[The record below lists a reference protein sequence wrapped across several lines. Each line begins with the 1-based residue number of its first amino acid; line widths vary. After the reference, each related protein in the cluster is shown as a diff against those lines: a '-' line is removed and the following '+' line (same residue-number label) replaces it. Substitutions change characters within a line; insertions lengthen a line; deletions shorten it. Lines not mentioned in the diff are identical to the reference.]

1 VKNAISTP
9 LIIFDDREFTDG
21 EVFKLVGRR
30 RFGEII
36 FKRRPLIDHLID
48 ALPDWARENFILIRD
63 DNDLM
68 NLRRA
73 LMECDED
80 TSVFLIAARAAFLNS
95 NHLNQLIERLPFAI
109 ESFTDKLYSPLI
121 IFLKSAHELVRLW
134 PEFAQA
140 PIHSW
145 EQSWSKSQR
154 LESVAP
160 LDLSEISNFLTFTS
174 GSTAARYFN
183 EVQIDPY
190 YYTKRSADKD
200 KMRSEYLFYGL
211 VPERVR
217 PWLIQP
223 FDFQDEGERAS
234 YRMLRYYLADAA
246 LQWIH
251 GAFNAK
257 SFEVFI
263 KKLLFFLAERPT
275 KPLKPID
282 SSASAQEL
290 FVRKLEVRVKQ
301 FISTEGGGKINRLA
315 VSVDPQLDIERQLNR
330 FLGLYQILQKKFS
343 LSYCAVG
350 HGDLCFSNIL
360 YDQQSGLIRLI
371 DPKGALK
378 EGEIWTYPLYDLCK
392 LSHSVL
398 GDYDFI
404 NNGQF
409 RLEFNDD
416 NKLELSCNKVNQDIL
431 KRIFIQCLEDEGYD
445 IRLVRL
451 GEASLF
457 LSMLPLHID
466 HPNKTLAFMIRASN
480 ILDEVES
487 GYGN

>member
-1 VKNAISTP
+1 
-9 LIIFDDREFTDG
+9 
-21 EVFKLVGRR
+21 
-30 RFGEII
+30 
-36 FKRRPLIDHLID
+36 
-48 ALPDWARENFILIRD
+48 
-63 DNDLM
+63 M
-68 NLRRA
+68 
-73 LMECDED
+73 
-80 TSVFLIAARAAFLNS
+80 
-95 NHLNQLIERLPFAI
+95 
-109 ESFTDKLYSPLI
+109 
-121 IFLKSAHELVRLW
+121 
-134 PEFAQA
+134 
-140 PIHSW
+140 
-145 EQSWSKSQR
+145 
-154 LESVAP
+154 
-160 LDLSEISNFLTFTS
+160 
-174 GSTAARYFN
+174 
-183 EVQIDPY
+183 QIDPY